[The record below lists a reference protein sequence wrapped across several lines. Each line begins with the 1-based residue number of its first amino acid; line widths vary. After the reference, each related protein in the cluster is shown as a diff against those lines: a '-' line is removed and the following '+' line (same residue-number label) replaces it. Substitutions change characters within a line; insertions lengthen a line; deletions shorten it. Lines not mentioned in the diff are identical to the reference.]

1 MAFSQ
6 GDRDILRELA
16 KKVAEIGHDPRQ
28 AKHRKMWKRH
38 NSLQRGRPMVLVFP
52 ECSWG
57 EVIPDS
63 VLRCEDGLARAY
75 EMHFRRQ
82 IHYWEHIRDD
92 NVIEP
97 WVKVGLAWRTTG
109 WGLETG
115 FIHSDMARGAWHLD
129 PPIKD
134 PDKDIEKLKYPDLV
148 IDEQATQRNSEIL
161 SEAVGD
167 ILEVKIHRQIF
178 AWSFTGIANTLTYLR
193 GLDQMMWDMVERPEW
208 VHRITSFLAEGMNRL
223 LDQAEA
229 YDKLSL
235 MNTDEYVG
243 SGGVAYTDEL
253 PAQDFA
259 GRVRLKDLWGF
270 AESQELVGVSPSMH
284 EEFVLRHQRPMLD
297 RFGLNAYGCC
307 EPVTDRLEYVLRIPR
322 LRRISIS
329 PWADRRLA
337 AEALQDKYIYSWK
350 PNPAML
356 VGDFDE
362 AHIRSYIRETVEVAK
377 DCVLEIVLKDVHT
390 VEHDASR
397 LTKWLRIAKEEI
409 GASG

>member
-1 MAFSQ
+1 
-6 GDRDILRELA
+6 
-16 KKVAEIGHDPRQ
+16 
-28 AKHRKMWKRH
+28 
-38 NSLQRGRPMVLVFP
+38 
-52 ECSWG
+52 
-57 EVIPDS
+57 
-63 VLRCEDGLARAY
+63 
-75 EMHFRRQ
+75 
-82 IHYWEHIRDD
+82 
-92 NVIEP
+92 
-97 WVKVGLAWRTTG
+97 
-109 WGLETG
+109 
-115 FIHSDMARGAWHLD
+115 MARGAWHLD

-134 PDKDIEKLKYPDLV
+134 PEEDFKKLKFPDLV
-148 IDEQATQRNSEIL
+148 IDEEATQRNFEIL

-229 YDKLSL
+229 YDKLDL
-235 MNTDEYVG
+235 VNRDEYVG

-253 PAQDFA
+253 PAPDFA

-270 AESQELVGVSPSMH
+270 AESQELVGVSPTMH

-297 RFGLNAYGCC
+297 RFGLNCYGCC
-307 EPVTDRLEYVLRIPR
+307 EPVTDRLEYVLKIPR

-329 PWADRRLA
+329 PWADRRKA
-337 AEALQDKYIYSWK
+337 AEALEDKYIYSWK

-356 VGDFDE
+356 VGEFE
-362 AHIRSYIRETVEVAK
+362 ETHIRSYIRETVEIAK

-390 VEHDASR
+390 VEHDPSR
-397 LTKWLRIAKEEI
+397 LSAWLRIAQEEI
-409 GASG
+409 GGLDD